1 MNYIMYL
8 LISIFVAFVLLLLI
22 LSIVIVVEKVLIC
35 AFKSLEKK

>member
-1 MNYIMYL
+1 MNDIMYL

-22 LSIVIVVEKVLIC
+22 LPIGIVVEKVLIC